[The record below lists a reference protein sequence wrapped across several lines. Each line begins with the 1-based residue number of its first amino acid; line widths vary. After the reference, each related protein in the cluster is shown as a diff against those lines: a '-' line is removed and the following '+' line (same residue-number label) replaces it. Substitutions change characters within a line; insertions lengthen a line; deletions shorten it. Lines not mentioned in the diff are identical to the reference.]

1 MTDSLHSLEK
11 TLSTPAPG
19 RLSSGSEPT
28 WSPSCTGAIAIRIA
42 ADGQWYH
49 EEQPI
54 RRPALVR
61 LFASILRRE
70 DDGEFYLVTPVEK
83 LRIQVDDCPFVAVLV
98 HAEGSADKTTLRF
111 TLNTGDEIAAGP
123 QHRLWVEERDG
134 APLPLL
140 EVRPGLHA
148 RVARAVFYDLVNRAS
163 VLQREAGAV
172 LVLASQGE
180 VFVLGSAE

>member
-11 TLSTPAPG
+11 TLSTPASE
-19 RLSSGSEPT
+19 RSSSGPDAA
-28 WSPSCTGAIAIRIA
+28 WNPPCTGAIAIRIA

-49 EEQPI
+49 EEHPI

-98 HAEGSADKTTLRF
+98 DVEGDEDKTLRF
-111 TLNTGDEIAAGP
+111 TLNTGEAVEAGP
-123 QHRLWVEERDG
+123 QHRLWMEQRDG

-148 RVARAVFYDLVNRAS
+148 RVSRAVFYDLVARAGM
-163 VLQREAGAV
+163 LQRDEGAV
-172 LVLASQGE
+172 LALASQGE
-180 VFVLGSAE
+180 VFVLGPVD

>member
-1 MTDSLHSLEK
+1 MTDSLLSLAK
-11 TLSTPAPG
+11 TLATPTSDRASTGPDAA
-19 RLSSGSEPT
+19 
-28 WSPSCTGAIAIRIA
+28 WSPPCTGAIAIRIA

-98 HAEGSADKTTLRF
+98 DVEGDEDKTLRF
-111 TLNTGDEIAAGP
+111 TLNTGEAVEAGP
-123 QHRLWVEERDG
+123 QHRLWVEQRNG

-140 EVRPGLHA
+140 EVRQGLHA
-148 RVARAVFYDLVNRAS
+148 RVARAVFYDLVARAD
-163 VLQREAGAV
+163 VLEREAGAL

-180 VFVLGSAE
+180 VFVLGPVD

>member
-1 MTDSLHSLEK
+1 MTEPLLSLADSFAG
-11 TLSTPAPG
+11 STHG
-19 RLSSGSEPT
+19 RRS
-28 WSPSCTGAIAIRIA
+28 TGPDAVWNPPCNGTIAIRIA

-49 EEQPI
+49 EGQLI

-70 DDGEFYLVTPVEK
+70 EDGEFYLVTPVEK

-98 HAEGSADKTTLRF
+98 DIEGDADSTMLRF
-111 TLNTGDEIAAGP
+111 TLNTGDEVVAGP

-134 APLPLL
+134 APRPLL

-148 RVARAVFYDLVNRAS
+148 RVARAVFYELAAHAS
-163 VLQREAGAV
+163 VVERDKSV
-172 LVLASQGE
+172 LLALSSQGE
-180 VFVLGSAE
+180 VFELGAVD